1 MTELPKMPGL
11 DAGVKYPSGYLEEC
25 VNQIDKT
32 PAQVYLDKIK
42 ELVAD
47 IDSYIA
53 CLRHKGFEIDGNI
66 LKPGFQA
73 IKKTIIK

>member
-1 MTELPKMPGL
+1 MTELPKMPQPSRSAYPLGYIE
-11 DAGVKYPSGYLEEC
+11 DAVSR
-25 VNQIDKT
+25 VDHT
-32 PAQVYLDKIK
+32 DAQAYLDKIK

-73 IKKTIIK
+73 IKQTIIK